1 MIRLNLSSKRRATF
15 QVIALVAGLSFGL
28 VLAQPFGAS
37 ENYTLPVEE
46 LPFSGVITL
55 DEYDWLDVNVSR
67 LGVVEIDLAEGT
79 LRRVSDGKYPWRHA
93 SGDVIYA
100 QACGSNMSRIVR
112 VDETGLPVQ
121 ITPCSSEI
129 ENPGASPTDYEF
141 SKLSPD
147 GTKVAVEARDYV
159 GFSDGYHYQTV
170 VFDTESQTLLASFD
184 EFVAPEWLPDG
195 RLILAGRGENEGL
208 YITDQNLENLTG
220 LDGGRLLGRVNN
232 PAVDPSG
239 TRIAFEFNQGIWHIN
254 VDGSDLREF
263 IYGDAQL
270 RYPAWSPDGG
280 TLAYLAVP
288 QNDYYYPGLF
298 FTNIETGESDAVE
311 LSPILS
317 SGETVNGPLSWR

>member
-1 MIRLNLSSKRRATF
+1 MIQLNLSSKRRATF
-15 QVIALVAGLSFGL
+15 QVIALVAGLSFGF

-37 ENYTLPVEE
+37 ENYTLPIEE
-46 LPFSGVITL
+46 LPYSGVITL
-55 DEYDWLDVNVSR
+55 DEYDWFDSRVSR

-79 LRRVSDGKYPWRHA
+79 LRRLSDGQFPWRHS

-100 QACGSNMSRIVR
+100 QACGSYVSRIVR
-112 VDETGLPVQ
+112 VDDTGLPVQ

-129 ENPGASPTDYEF
+129 ENPGASDTDFEF
-141 SKLSPD
+141 SRLSPD
-147 GTKVAVEARDYV
+147 GTKVAVEARAYV
-159 GFSDGYHYQTV
+159 DFEYEYWTV
-170 VFDTESQTLLASFD
+170 VFDTTNQTLLASFD

-208 YITDQNLENLTG
+208 HITDENLDNLTN
-220 LDGGRLLGRVNN
+220 LDGGRLLGVANN
-232 PAVDPSG
+232 PVVDPSG
-239 TRIAFEFNQGIWHIN
+239 TRVAFEFNQGIWLIN
-254 VDGSDLREF
+254 VDGSDPKEL
-263 IYGDAQL
+263 IYGDARL
-270 RYPAWSPDGG
+270 AYPAWSPDGS

-298 FTNIETGESDAVE
+298 FTNIETGESEAVE

>member
-1 MIRLNLSSKRRATF
+1 MIRSNLLSKRRATF
-15 QVIALVAGLSFGL
+15 RVIALVAGLSFGL

-55 DEYDWLDVNVSR
+55 DEYDWLDPRVSR

-100 QACGSNMSRIVR
+100 QACGSAMSRIVR
-112 VDETGLPVQ
+112 VDDTGLPVQ

-129 ENPGASPTDYEF
+129 ENPGASPTDFEF
-141 SKLSPD
+141 SRLSPD
-147 GTKVAVEARDYV
+147 GTKVAVEAQAYV
-159 GFSDGYHYQTV
+159 DFEYEYQTL
-170 VFDTESQTLLASFD
+170 VFDTTDQTLLASFD
-184 EFVAPEWLPDG
+184 DLTEPEWLPDG
-195 RLILAGRGENEGL
+195 RLILSGEGL
-208 YITDQNLENLTG
+208 YVTDENLENLSS
-220 LDGGRLLGRVNN
+220 LDGDRLVGRTRN

-239 TRIAFEFNQGIWHIN
+239 TRIAFEFNQQIWHIN
-254 VDGSDLREF
+254 VDGSDLREL

-270 RYPAWSPDGG
+270 RYPAWSPDGS
-280 TLAYLAVP
+280 TIAYLAVP

-298 FTNIETGESDAVE
+298 FTNIETGESEAVE

>member
-1 MIRLNLSSKRRATF
+1 MNLWFSKEKAK
-15 QVIALVAGLSFGL
+15 VAFRVLFLILIGLSFDAAS
-28 VLAQPFGAS
+28 AQPFGAS

-67 LGVVEIDLAEGT
+67 LGVVEINLAEGT
-79 LRRVSDGKYPWRHA
+79 LRRISDGKYPWRHE

-100 QACGSNMSRIVR
+100 QACGSRMSRIVR

-147 GTKVAVEARDYV
+147 GTKVAVEARAYV
-159 GFSDGYHYQTV
+159 DFEYEYQTV
-170 VFDTESQTLLASFD
+170 VFDTQNQTLLASFD
-184 EFVAPEWLPDG
+184 QFVAPEWLPDG

-208 YITDQNLENLTG
+208 HVTDENLENLTN
-220 LDGGRLLGRVNN
+220 LDGGRLLGVANN

-239 TRIAFEFNQGIWHIN
+239 TRIAFEFNQGIWSMN
-254 VDGSDLREF
+254 VDGSDLREL

-270 RYPAWSPDGG
+270 VYPAWSPDGS

-298 FTNIETGESDAVE
+298 FTNLETGESDAVE
-311 LSPILS
+311 LTPILS
-317 SGETVNGPLSWR
+317 ANETVSGPLSWR

>member
-1 MIRLNLSSKRRATF
+1 MIRPNLSLKRRATF

-55 DEYDWLDVNVSR
+55 DEYDWLDPRVSR

-79 LRRVSDGKYPWRHA
+79 LRRLSDGKYPWRHS

-100 QACGSNMSRIVR
+100 QSCGSRVSRIVR
-112 VDETGLPVQ
+112 ADETGLPVQ

-129 ENPGASPTDYEF
+129 ENPGASPTDFEF
-141 SKLSPD
+141 SRLSPD
-147 GTKVAVEARDYV
+147 GTKVAVEARAYV
-159 GFSDGYHYQTV
+159 DFENEYQTL
-170 VFDTESQTLLASFD
+170 VFDTADQTLLASFD
-184 EFVAPEWLPDG
+184 DMVAPEWLPDG
-195 RLILAGRGENEGL
+195 RLLLASVNEGL
-208 YITDQNLENLTG
+208 YITDQNLENLTR
-220 LDGGRLLGRVNN
+220 LDGGRLLGFANN

-239 TRIAFEFNQGIWHIN
+239 ERVAFEFNQGIWLIN
-254 VDGSDLREF
+254 VDGSDPREL
-263 IYGDAQL
+263 IYGSAQL
-270 RYPAWSPDGG
+270 RYPAWSPDGS
-280 TLAYLAVP
+280 TIAYLAVP

-298 FTNIETGESDAVE
+298 FTNIETGESEAVE
-311 LSPILS
+311 LSPVLS

>member
-1 MIRLNLSSKRRATF
+1 MIRPNLSSKRRATF
-15 QVIALVAGLSFGL
+15 QVIALVAGLSFGF

-37 ENYTLPVEE
+37 ENYTLPIEE

-55 DEYDWLDVNVSR
+55 DEYDWFDSRVSR

-79 LRRVSDGKYPWRHA
+79 LRRLSDGQFPWRHS

-100 QACGSNMSRIVR
+100 QACGSYVSRIVR
-112 VDETGLPVQ
+112 VDDTGLPVQ

-129 ENPGASPTDYEF
+129 ENPGASDTDFEF

-147 GTKVAVEARDYV
+147 GTKVAVEAQAYV
-159 GFSDGYHYQTV
+159 GFENEYQTL
-170 VFDTESQTLLASFD
+170 VFDTADQTLLASFD
-184 EFVAPEWLPDG
+184 DSVAPEWLPDG
-195 RLILAGRGENEGL
+195 RLLLASVSEGL
-208 YITDQNLENLTG
+208 YITDQNLENLTR
-220 LDGGRLLGRVNN
+220 LDGGRLLGFANN
-232 PAVDPSG
+232 PAADPSG
-239 TRIAFEFNQGIWHIN
+239 ERVAFEFNQGIWLIN
-254 VDGSDLREF
+254 VDGSDPREL
-263 IYGDAQL
+263 IYGSAQL
-270 RYPAWSPDGG
+270 RYPAWSPDGS
-280 TLAYLAVP
+280 TIAYLAVP